1 MNFIRRIGLSLF
13 CGALIA
19 ALPAGA
25 APTGDDAAPGT
36 ATPAVAAPV
45 ATTPAAPTS
54 ELSVAKSA
62 KTSVKS
68 VASRMVAAP
77 KPGKIDK
84 IIAMMRRPKGASIND
99 LTKATAWQAHSVRGA
114 ISGTLRKKQG
124 LNVVSEK
131 SGDVRLYRITD
142 KAVG

>member
-1 MNFIRRIGLSLF
+1 MTKTKASK
-13 CGALIA
+13 AKAADQIA
-19 ALPAGA
+19 SKPQLTTVRQGPLDKSDKASKPK
-25 APTGDDAAPGT
+25 
-36 ATPAVAAPV
+36 ATV
-45 ATTPAAPTS
+45 
-54 ELSVAKSA
+54 
-62 KTSVKS
+62 
-68 VASRMVAAP
+68 AP

-131 SGDVRLYRITD
+131 SGDVRLYRIAD
-142 KAVG
+142 VAVG

>member
-1 MNFIRRIGLSLF
+1 MTKAKASKAKASDQITSKAQL
-13 CGALIA
+13 
-19 ALPAGA
+19 
-25 APTGDDAAPGT
+25 TT
-36 ATPAVAAPV
+36 ARQGP
-45 ATTPAAPTS
+45 S
-54 ELSVAKSA
+54 DKSA
-62 KTSVKS
+62 R
-68 VASRMVAAP
+68 ASKPKVSAAP

-84 IIAMMRRPKGASIND
+84 IIAMMRRPKGATIND

>member
-1 MNFIRRIGLSLF
+1 MTKTKASKAKASDQIASKTLS
-13 CGALIA
+13 
-19 ALPAGA
+19 
-25 APTGDDAAPGT
+25 
-36 ATPAVAAPV
+36 
-45 ATTPAAPTS
+45 TTSRQGPS
-54 ELSVAKSA
+54 DKSA
-62 KTSVKS
+62 RASKPK
-68 VASRMVAAP
+68 VAAAP

-84 IIAMMRRPKGASIND
+84 IIAMMRRPKGATISD

-131 SGDVRLYRITD
+131 SGDARLYRIAD